1 MNFYLVCWLGI
12 ILGGTLNMDFYGDNQ
27 RWWIGTVEEG
37 SGAGTDPICL
47 GRARVRID
55 GIHGPD
61 ISLNDLPYAQCLLP
75 VTGGGTSGVGENPQ
89 LLPGCRVTGFFL
101 DGTNS
106 QLPTIYGCLPHVGIP
121 SITQSEIINEART
134 VIVRNKGTDQTLE
147 SSNDTLG
154 RGYTFPDTVQNPD
167 GSASTGTDGSG
178 QTQRGQQNNPNRG
191 GGGTSVAPTEFVS
204 TATYS
209 TRATI
214 DFDNISKIWYWF
226 EAARNGLYRPHHIAG
241 IIGNLIHESG
251 SNKNLTISTTVI
263 SAVEGET
270 SQGIAQ
276 WNPDS
281 GGTGGRLGDL
291 RDYARDQGLDMFDLY
306 TQVAFIDHELHTHDY
321 LNDEFFDTQDTEQAT
336 AHFTRNYLRP
346 TWCRTGK
353 TSQRS
358 ETRINDTSVEKP
370 DGTFVTNTCEPFTNP
385 DGTTQTLRYPE
396 GNFPSGKGFIRA
408 GEESRLKVA
417 IRIYNK
423 FTQGTNP

>member
-47 GRARVRID
+47 GRPRVRID

-61 ISLNDLPYAQCLLP
+61 ISLEDLPYAQCVLP
-75 VTGGGTSGVGENPQ
+75 VTGGGTSGIGENPQ

-134 VIVRNKGTDQTLE
+134 VIVRNNGTDQTLE

-178 QTQRGQQNNPNRG
+178 QTQRGQDNNPNKG
-191 GGGTSVAPTEFVS
+191 GSGTSVAPTEFVS

-226 EAARNGLYRPHHIAG
+226 SAARNGLYKSHHIAG

-251 SNKNLTISTTVI
+251 SNANLTISTTVI
-263 SAVEGET
+263 SGVDGES

-291 RDYARDQGLDMFDLY
+291 KDYATLNRVSYTDLY

-321 LNDEFFDTQDTEQAT
+321 FNNEFFDTRDTEQAT
-336 AHFTRNYLRP
+336 MHFVRNYLRP
-346 TWCRTGK
+346 TWCRIG
-353 TSQRS
+353 
-358 ETRINDTSVEKP
+358 NVNA
-370 DGTFVTNTCEPFTNP
+370 GTCEPFTNP

-396 GNFPSGKGFIRA
+396 GNFPSGQGLIRA